1 MARQTSPK
9 DFPKIHD
16 FGKCEFS
23 FEPEKNGAMV
33 EVDSKPGHRERK
45 SLSYFFSYIA
55 QFQPTNN

>member
-23 FEPEKNGAMV
+23 FEPEKMEPWLRLTLSLV
-33 EVDSKPGHRERK
+33 TEREK
-45 SLSYFFSYIA
+45 SLNYFFSYIVRI
-55 QFQPTNN
+55 